1 MGLPEVLFSKDEIA
15 SRLRAIVKQLAA
27 LPDTPQVAAPVLV
40 GAFVFAAD
48 LVRAMAE
55 EGVHL
60 ETEMIWLRSYGNAR
74 TGSAL
79 SVLAA
84 PTEHVKGKHV
94 LLVDGVLDKGH
105 TMVRASKLLME
116 AGAASVTT
124 VVAVDKRN
132 ADAVAKAD
140 YALFAGVQEFIVGYV
155 RTTNPPGKRRTNR
168 FISSTVSVDRTLDA
182 SIFAARMTS
191 STAVDSA
198 ETRFKMIR
206 S

>member
-1 MGLPEVLFSKDEIA
+1 MPLPAMLFSKDEIA
-15 SRLRAIVKQLAA
+15 ARLRALVKQLAA
-27 LPDTPQVAAPVLV
+27 LPNTPQVAAPVLV

-84 PTEHVKGKHV
+84 PTDHVKGKHV

-105 TMVRASKLLME
+105 TIARATKLLQE

-124 VVAVDKRN
+124 VVAIDKRHD
-132 ADAVAKAD
+132 DAVAKAD
-140 YALFAGVQEFIVGYV
+140 YALFAGVQEFIVGYGMDDAGTH
-155 RTTNPPGKRRTNR
+155 RALPYIGKVTP
-168 FISSTVSVDRTLDA
+168 
-182 SIFAARMTS
+182 
-191 STAVDSA
+191 
-198 ETRFKMIR
+198 
-206 S
+206 

>member
-1 MGLPEVLFSKDEIA
+1 MSAIPPVLYSAQDIA
-15 SRLRAIVKQLAA
+15 RRLSVLAKTLAA
-27 LPDTPQVAAPVLV
+27 LPDRPQVAAPVLV

-48 LVRAMAE
+48 LVRALAA

-94 LLVDGVLDKGH
+94 LLIDGVLDKGN

-116 AGAASVTT
+116 AGAASVTK
-124 VVAVDKRN
+124 VVAVDKRHD
-132 ADAVAKAD
+132 DAVTTAD
-140 YALFAGVQEFIVGYV
+140 YALYTGVQDFIVGYGMDDAG
-155 RTTNPPGKRRTNR
+155 RYRALPYIGKVT
-168 FISSTVSVDRTLDA
+168 D
-182 SIFAARMTS
+182 
-191 STAVDSA
+191 
-198 ETRFKMIR
+198 
-206 S
+206 

>member
-1 MGLPEVLFSKDEIA
+1 MTQPQVLFSKDEIA
-15 SRLRAIVKQLAA
+15 KRLGEVVALLTA
-27 LPDTPQVAAPVLV
+27 LPDRPQVAAPVLV

-55 EGVHL
+55 QGVHL

-105 TMVRASKLLME
+105 TIARATKLLLE
-116 AGAASVTT
+116 AGAASVKT
-124 VVAVDKRN
+124 VVAIDKRN
-132 ADAVAKAD
+132 HDAVATAD
-140 YALFAGVQEFIVGYV
+140 YALFTGVQEFIVGYGMDDAGTY
-155 RTTNPPGKRRTNR
+155 RALPYIGKVTP
-168 FISSTVSVDRTLDA
+168 
-182 SIFAARMTS
+182 
-191 STAVDSA
+191 
-198 ETRFKMIR
+198 
-206 S
+206 

>member
-1 MGLPEVLFSKDEIA
+1 MTQPQVLFSKDEIA
-15 SRLRAIVKQLAA
+15 RRLREVVSQLVA
-27 LPDTPQVAAPVLV
+27 LPDRPQVAAPVLV

-55 EGVHL
+55 QDVHL

-105 TMVRASKLLME
+105 TIARATKLLLE
-116 AGAASVTT
+116 AGAASVKT
-124 VVAVDKRN
+124 VVAIDKRHH
-132 ADAVAKAD
+132 DAVATAD
-140 YALFAGVQEFIVGYV
+140 YALFTGVQEFIVGYGMDDAGTY
-155 RTTNPPGKRRTNR
+155 RALPYIGK
-168 FISSTVSVDRTLDA
+168 VTL
-182 SIFAARMTS
+182 
-191 STAVDSA
+191 
-198 ETRFKMIR
+198 
-206 S
+206 